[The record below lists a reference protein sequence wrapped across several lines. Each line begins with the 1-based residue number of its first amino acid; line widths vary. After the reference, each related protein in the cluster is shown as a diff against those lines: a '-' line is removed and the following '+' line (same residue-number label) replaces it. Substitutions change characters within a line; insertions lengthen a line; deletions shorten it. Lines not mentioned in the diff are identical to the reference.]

1 MTPKL
6 QINLKDG
13 TLNSIKPDE
22 YLTCSFS
29 VLKTILTPLGKKKW
43 ADLDNLLVSAITTD
57 TAMGYRAERN
67 LREHVV

>member
-29 VLKTILTPLGKKKW
+29 VLKTILTPLGKKNGQTW
-43 ADLDNLLVSAITTD
+43 ITYWYLPSPQTQ
-57 TAMGYRAERN
+57 
-67 LREHVV
+67 